1 MPRKRNLRLETYN
14 KLRMI
19 KKSNS
24 KDVTK
29 LQLEELEGIIDN
41 VDFQNILFLRK
52 CIKSGN
58 PLDYFN
64 EDFNNKEKI
73 QPTKLFL
80 NKEEYNKLCEVL
92 SLNERRNDEEKSTRA
107 TELKEKLV
115 KYASVLDKREQDTEE
130 KAIVSLFPIEIKFLL
145 NQLLDFVNYMPSR
158 DYFEELR
165 EETFKRKQN
174 KEE

>member
-1 MPRKRNLRLETYN
+1 MMN
-14 KLRMI
+14 
-19 KKSNS
+19 
-24 KDVTK
+24 
-29 LQLEELEGIIDN
+29 
-41 VDFQNILFLRK
+41 
-52 CIKSGN
+52 
-58 PLDYFN
+58 
-64 EDFNNKEKI
+64 NNKEKL
-73 QPTKLFL
+73 QPTKLYL
-80 NKEEYNKLCEVL
+80 NKEEYNKLYEVL

-107 TELKEKLV
+107 TELKEILV

>member
-1 MPRKRNLRLETYN
+1 MMN
-14 KLRMI
+14 
-19 KKSNS
+19 
-24 KDVTK
+24 
-29 LQLEELEGIIDN
+29 
-41 VDFQNILFLRK
+41 
-52 CIKSGN
+52 
-58 PLDYFN
+58 
-64 EDFNNKEKI
+64 NNKEKL
-73 QPTKLFL
+73 QPTKLYL
-80 NKEEYNKLCEVL
+80 NKEEYNKLYEVL

-130 KAIVSLFPIEIKFLL
+130 KAIISLFPIEIKFLL

-165 EETFKRKQN
+165 EETIKRKN

>member
-1 MPRKRNLRLETYN
+1 MN
-14 KLRMI
+14 
-19 KKSNS
+19 
-24 KDVTK
+24 
-29 LQLEELEGIIDN
+29 
-41 VDFQNILFLRK
+41 
-52 CIKSGN
+52 
-58 PLDYFN
+58 
-64 EDFNNKEKI
+64 NNKEKI
-73 QPTKLFL
+73 QSTKLFL

-165 EETFKRKQN
+165 EETIKRKQN

>member
-1 MPRKRNLRLETYN
+1 MN
-14 KLRMI
+14 
-19 KKSNS
+19 
-24 KDVTK
+24 
-29 LQLEELEGIIDN
+29 
-41 VDFQNILFLRK
+41 
-52 CIKSGN
+52 
-58 PLDYFN
+58 
-64 EDFNNKEKI
+64 NNKEKI

-80 NKEEYNKLCEVL
+80 NKEEYNKLYEVL

-165 EETFKRKQN
+165 EETIKRKQN

>member
-1 MPRKRNLRLETYN
+1 MN
-14 KLRMI
+14 
-19 KKSNS
+19 
-24 KDVTK
+24 
-29 LQLEELEGIIDN
+29 
-41 VDFQNILFLRK
+41 
-52 CIKSGN
+52 
-58 PLDYFN
+58 
-64 EDFNNKEKI
+64 NNKEKYN
-73 QPTKLFL
+73 QLNYFL

-92 SLNERRNDEEKSTRA
+92 SLNERRNDEEKSTKA

>member
-1 MPRKRNLRLETYN
+1 MN
-14 KLRMI
+14 
-19 KKSNS
+19 
-24 KDVTK
+24 
-29 LQLEELEGIIDN
+29 
-41 VDFQNILFLRK
+41 
-52 CIKSGN
+52 
-58 PLDYFN
+58 
-64 EDFNNKEKI
+64 NNKEKI

-80 NKEEYNKLCEVL
+80 NKEEYNKLYEVL

>member
-1 MPRKRNLRLETYN
+1 MMN
-14 KLRMI
+14 
-19 KKSNS
+19 
-24 KDVTK
+24 
-29 LQLEELEGIIDN
+29 
-41 VDFQNILFLRK
+41 
-52 CIKSGN
+52 
-58 PLDYFN
+58 
-64 EDFNNKEKI
+64 NNKEKL
-73 QPTKLFL
+73 QPTKLYL
-80 NKEEYNKLCEVL
+80 NKEEYNKLYEVL

-130 KAIVSLFPIEIKFLL
+130 KAIISLFPIEIKFLL